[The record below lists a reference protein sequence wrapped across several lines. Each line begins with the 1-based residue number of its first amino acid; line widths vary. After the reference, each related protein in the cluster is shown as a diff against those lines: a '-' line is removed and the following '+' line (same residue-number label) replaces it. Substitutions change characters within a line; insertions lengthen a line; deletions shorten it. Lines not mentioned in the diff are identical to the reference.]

1 VGEPWWSVPA
11 STIGS
16 ARGLTEAEAAI
27 RRAADGPNRPTPAR
41 VVGPWRRLVH
51 GLSSPLVLLLVGAA
65 VVSGLVGEWIDAAMM
80 VAIVGAGAAI
90 GAFQEHRASQAVAR
104 LADRVR
110 VEAEVLRD
118 GRWRRVPLVDVVRG
132 DVCRLRAGSLVPA
145 DGVVLDAQDLFVGEA
160 ALTGETFPT
169 QKAPGISPAD
179 APLVARRNALWLG
192 SSVRSGT
199 GTLLVAATGV
209 GTAFGAI
216 AARLGED
223 EQETE
228 FDQGLRSFGAM
239 LTRGVLGL
247 VVLVFALHVL
257 RSRPALESLLF
268 AVALAVGIAPEL
280 LPAIVLVNLSK
291 GALAMSKAGVI
302 VRRLSAIEDF
312 GSMDV
317 LCTDKTGTLTEGQV
331 HLAAAV
337 DPMGAPS
344 DEVLA
349 WAAAN
354 ARLQQGMPNPLDAA
368 IDAAAPATTARRLAE
383 VPYDFLRRRLSVWV
397 ADPGPRLITKG
408 AAGSVLAVC
417 TLTPEERTA
426 CEARVAGWGEEGL
439 RVLGV
444 ATRAADA
451 LGTPSVADERA
462 LTLAGFLLFRDPPKA
477 GAAAAIRAL
486 AARGVSLKVISGDQ
500 AAVVLHLA
508 REVGLPSDRCVTGGD
523 LAHLPQA
530 ALAQVVREQA
540 LFAEVDP
547 EQKERIVLAL
557 RKAGHVVG
565 YLGDGINDAPA
576 LRAAHVGISV
586 DGAVDVARESADFVL
601 LEHDLDVLNRGVL
614 AGRTTFVNTLKYIT
628 MTESA
633 NLGNM
638 LSMAAASVFLPF
650 LPMVAKQVLLN
661 NFLSDFPAMALATDQ
676 VDEEALHRPRRWDLA
691 AVRRDMWLFGLISA
705 IFDGVTFAV
714 LWWWAGGEADHF
726 RTGWFVESLWTEL
739 AVAFVLRTDRPFWR
753 SAPSA
758 PLVWSS
764 GLVAAAG
771 VALPA
776 SPLGPW
782 LGFAGMDVA
791 MLGLLV
797 PIVGA
802 YVLAVEAGK
811 RWAARRRSVPAP
823 S

>member
-1 VGEPWWSVPA
+1 MSSLGRPV
-11 STIGS
+11 
-16 ARGLTEAEAAI
+16 GLTEREAAL
-27 RRAADGPNRPTPAR
+27 RRAVDGPNQPTPAR
-41 VVGPWRRLVH
+41 VVGPWRRLLH
-51 GLSSPLVLLLVGAA
+51 GLSSPLVLLLVAAA
-65 VVSGLVGEWIDAAMM
+65 VVSGVVGEWIDAAMM
-80 VAIVGAGAAI
+80 VAIVGLGAAI
-90 GAFQEHRASQAVAR
+90 GAVQEHRASQAVAR

-118 GRWRRVPLVDVVRG
+118 GQWRRVPLIDVVRG

-145 DGVVLDAQDLFVGEA
+145 DGVVLEAQDLFVGEA

-169 QKAPGISPAD
+169 EKTPGISPAD

-199 GTLLVAATGV
+199 GTLLVAATGAA
-209 GTAFGAI
+209 TAFGAI
-216 AARLGED
+216 AARLGET
-223 EQETE
+223 ESETE
-228 FDQGLRSFGAM
+228 FDRGLRSFGAM

-247 VVLVFALHVL
+247 VILVFALHLL
-257 RSRPALESLLF
+257 RARPALDSLLF

-280 LPAIVLVNLSK
+280 LPAIVLVNLAK
-291 GALAMSKAGVI
+291 GAVAMSRAGVI

-331 HLAAAV
+331 QLAAAV
-337 DPMGAPS
+337 DPQGTPS
-344 DEVLA
+344 EAVLL

-368 IDAAAPATTARRLAE
+368 IDAVAPATSARRLAE
-383 VPYDFLRRRLSVWV
+383 VPYDFQRRRLSVWV

-408 AAGSVLAVC
+408 AASSVLSVC
-417 TLTPEERTA
+417 TLTDAERAAHT
-426 CEARVAGWGEEGL
+426 ERVAAWGAEGF

-444 ATRAADA
+444 ATRVADA
-451 LGTPSVADERA
+451 VGATSVADERD

-477 GAAAAIRAL
+477 GAAEAIRAL
-486 AARGVSLKVISGDQ
+486 ATRGVALKVISGDQ
-500 AAVVLHLA
+500 AAVVMHLA
-508 REVGLPSDRCVTGGD
+508 REVGLPAERCVTGRD

-530 ALAQVVREQA
+530 ALAQVVREQT

-557 RKAGHVVG
+557 RKGGHVVG

-601 LEHDLDVLNRGVL
+601 LEHDLDVLSRGVV

-638 LSMAAASVFLPF
+638 LSMAVASVFLPF

-676 VDEEALHRPRRWDLA
+676 VDDEALAQPRRWNLA
-691 AVRRDMWLFGLISA
+691 SVRRDMWLFGLISA
-705 IFDGVTFAV
+705 VFDGVTFAA
-714 LWWWAGGEADHF
+714 LWWWAGGQADRF

-739 AVAFVLRTDRPFWR
+739 AVAFVLRTERPFWQ
-753 SAPSA
+753 SAPSS

-764 GLVAAAG
+764 AFVAAAG
-771 VALPA
+771 VAIPA

-782 LGFAGMDVA
+782 LGFAGMDA
-791 MLGLLV
+791 GMLGLV
-797 PIVGA
+797 IPIVGA
-802 YVLAVEAGK
+802 YVFAVEAGK
-811 RWAARRRSVPAP
+811 RWAARGTAPAGA
-823 S
+823 